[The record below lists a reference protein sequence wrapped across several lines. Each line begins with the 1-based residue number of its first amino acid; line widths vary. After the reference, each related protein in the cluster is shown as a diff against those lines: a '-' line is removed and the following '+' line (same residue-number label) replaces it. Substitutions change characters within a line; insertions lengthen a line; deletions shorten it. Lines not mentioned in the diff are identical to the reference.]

1 MTSLAAWPGIDSRGL
16 STLYIVADSRIS
28 WPGSSDLWEFGAK
41 VFASS
46 RTPDIFGFYG
56 DVLVPSMVLPR
67 LVETPFLGPVASAQ
81 DRHDGLVEALRHS
94 ADALPTARRGGFWR
108 SSRGALRNRHE
119 IDAASLAYPVVV
131 QGWLV

>member
-1 MTSLAAWPGIDSRGL
+1 VTSLAAWPGIDSRGL

-46 RTPDIFGFYG
+46 HTPDIFGFYG
-56 DVLVPSMVLPR
+56 DVLVPSMVLP
-67 LVETPFLGPVASAQ
+67 ASGGNTVPRPRCKRA
-81 DRHDGLVEALRHS
+81 RS
-94 ADALPTARRGGFWR
+94 ARRISGGLETFGGCSPNRKEGSFWR
-108 SSRGALRNRHE
+108 SSRGARRNWHE